1 MKHQSIADG
10 GSPTVDSEALGSWVA
25 ETAAEKGVS
34 ERELLDEILSSY
46 WVLEELS
53 DVIVEPDGDGPPREG
68 RPRGRAGQSQAGDSP
83 DWESQGPDGVDEADT
98 EEEPLELSGI
108 EQELEKLRT
117 VIDEL
122 SDEGSLP
129 SPEDEQPT
137 QSESHQPS
145 NSQPQQQSET
155 PSYQQPSGHAQQA
168 NSQPQQPGGQP
179 PAQSQP
185 TQQSQGNQQPQQQS
199 DQQSQPHQ
207 QPKQQSQ
214 PQQPTQ
220 QSQQQQPTQ
229 QSQQQPTQQSQQQPG
244 TQSQQSSTPPQQQPS
259 GESGSAGPDNGFDE
273 FTSAAVGES
282 WDESSGAI
290 DELDAEL
297 DEVRHRIAELE
308 TAVDEQLSGEATD
321 LDELEAWIQN
331 EFDNIEDVLEHLLSK
346 TDNLEYRIGSAVD
359 SQREQLEPLQEAHAE
374 QEDLTALKAE
384 AIRKDVDTAACAD
397 CGESVDLGVLP
408 TPYCPNCEQKLT
420 GVEAGQGWNPFDK
433 PTLRT
438 APSRPGGTAAAQQ
451 SSDGRGAAD
460 RGGQRGDGSPPPQ
473 QAGNDQ
479 QEPRSD
485 GGFEWVDN

>member
-1 MKHQSIADG
+1 MKNQSIADG
-10 GSPTVDSEALGSWVA
+10 GTPTVDTEALGSWVA

-53 DVIVEPDGDGPPREG
+53 DVIVDPDGDGPPREG
-68 RPRGRAGQSQAGDSP
+68 RPRGRAGESQADDPS
-83 DWESQGPDGVDEADT
+83 DWEPQQPDGGDEADDET
-98 EEEPLELSGI
+98 LELSGI

-122 SDEGSLP
+122 SDEESLP
-129 SPEDEQPT
+129 SPEDEQSTQQSTQQPQQ
-137 QSESHQPS
+137 QSEAPSYQGSSGHTQQP
-145 NSQPQQQSET
+145 NSQPQQQ
-155 PSYQQPSGHAQQA
+155 
-168 NSQPQQPGGQP
+168 PGGQP
-179 PAQSQP
+179 TTQSQP
-185 TQQSQGNQQPQQQS
+185 AQQPPGNQQPQQQP
-199 DQQSQPHQ
+199 Q
-207 QPKQQSQ
+207 QQSQ
-214 PQQPTQ
+214 PQQ
-220 QSQQQQPTQ
+220 QPNPG
-229 QSQQQPTQQSQQQPG
+229 SQQQPSTQPQQSD
-244 TQSQQSSTPPQQQPS
+244 TSPQQQS
-259 GESGSAGPDNGFDE
+259 GGGSASVDPDDGFDE

-308 TAVDEQLSGEATD
+308 TAVNEELSGEATD
-321 LDELEAWIQN
+321 LDDLEAWIQN

-438 APSRPGGTAAAQQ
+438 ASTRPAGTAAAQPPAE
-451 SSDGRGAAD
+451 DRGSAE
-460 RGGQRGDGSPPPQ
+460 RGGQPGGESPPPQ
-473 QAGNDQ
+473 GAGDDRG
-479 QEPRSD
+479 EPRSD

>member
-1 MKHQSIADG
+1 MKNQSIADG
-10 GSPTVDSEALGSWVA
+10 GTPTVDTEALGSWVA

-53 DVIVEPDGDGPPREG
+53 DVIVDPDGDGPPREG
-68 RPRGRAGQSQAGDSP
+68 RPPGRASESQADDPS
-83 DWESQGPDGVDEADT
+83 DWEPQQPDGGDEADDDET
-98 EEEPLELSGI
+98 LELSGI

-122 SDEGSLP
+122 SDEESLP

-137 QSESHQPS
+137 QQSTQQPQQQSEAPSYQQSSGHTQQP
-145 NSQPQQQSET
+145 NSQPQQQ
-155 PSYQQPSGHAQQA
+155 
-168 NSQPQQPGGQP
+168 PGGQP
-179 PAQSQP
+179 TTQSQP
-185 TQQSQGNQQPQQQS
+185 AQQPPGNQQPQQQPQ
-199 DQQSQPHQ
+199 QQSN
-207 QPKQQSQ
+207 QQSQ
-214 PQQPTQ
+214 PQQQPN
-220 QSQQQQPTQ
+220 SQPQQQPNRG
-229 QSQQQPTQQSQQQPG
+229 SQQQPSTQPQQSD
-244 TQSQQSSTPPQQQPS
+244 TSPQQQS
-259 GESGSAGPDNGFDE
+259 GGGSASVDPDDGFDE

-297 DEVRHRIAELE
+297 DEVRHRISELE
-308 TAVDEQLSGEATD
+308 TAVNEELSGEATD
-321 LDELEAWIQN
+321 LDDLEAWIQN

-438 APSRPGGTAAAQQ
+438 ASNRPAGTAGAQPPAE
-451 SSDGRGAAD
+451 DRGSAE
-460 RGGQRGDGSPPPQ
+460 RGGQPGGESPPPQ
-473 QAGNDQ
+473 QAGDDRG
-479 QEPRSD
+479 EPRSD

>member
-10 GSPTVDSEALGSWVA
+10 GTPTVDTEALGSWVA

-53 DVIVEPDGDGPPREG
+53 DVIVDPDGDGPPREG
-68 RPRGRAGQSQAGDSP
+68 RPRERANEGQASDSS
-83 DWESQGPDGVDEADT
+83 DWEPQQPDGGDETDDET
-98 EEEPLELSGI
+98 EALELSGI

-117 VIDEL
+117 VVDEL
-122 SDEGSLP
+122 SDEESLA
-129 SPEDEQPT
+129 SPEDKQSTESEPPQPSNQQPQQ
-137 QSESHQPS
+137 QSESSSYQQSSGHAQQP
-145 NSQPQQQSET
+145 NSQPQQQ
-155 PSYQQPSGHAQQA
+155 PSG
-168 NSQPQQPGGQP
+168 QPT
-179 PAQSQP
+179 AQSQP
-185 TQQSQGNQQPQQQS
+185 TQQPPGNQHPQQQS
-199 DQQSQPHQ
+199 NQ
-207 QPKQQSQ
+207 QPQ

-220 QSQQQQPTQ
+220 QSHQQPTH
-229 QSQQQPTQQSQQQPG
+229 QSQ
-244 TQSQQSSTPPQQQPS
+244 PQQQPNTQPQQSNASPQQQSS
-259 GESGSAGPDNGFDE
+259 GGSKSADPDDGFDE
-273 FTSAAVGES
+273 FTSAAVGKS

-297 DEVRHRIAELE
+297 DEVRHRITELE

-321 LDELEAWIQN
+321 LDDLEAWIQN
-331 EFDNIEDVLEHLLSK
+331 EFNNIEDVLEHLLSK
-346 TDNLEYRIGSAVD
+346 TDNLEYRVGSAVD
-359 SQREQLEPLQEAHAE
+359 SQREQLEPLQQAHAE

-438 APSRPGGTAAAQQ
+438 ASARPAGTAAAQPPAE
-451 SSDGRGAAD
+451 GRGSAERGD
-460 RGGQRGDGSPPPQ
+460 QRGGESPPPQ
-473 QAGNDQ
+473 QAGDDRG
-479 QEPRSD
+479 EPRSD

>member
-1 MKHQSIADG
+1 MECPTMKNQPITDG
-10 GSPTVDSEALGSWVA
+10 GTPTVDTEALGSWVA

-53 DVIVEPDGDGPPREG
+53 DVIVDPDGDGPPREG
-68 RPRGRAGQSQAGDSP
+68 RPRGRANESQAGDPS
-83 DWESQGPDGVDEADT
+83 DWEPQQPGEGDEADD
-98 EEEPLELSGI
+98 EEETLELSGI

-117 VIDEL
+117 VVDEL
-122 SDEGSLP
+122 SDEESLP

-137 QSESHQPS
+137 GSEPTQPS
-145 NSQPQQQSET
+145 
-155 PSYQQPSGHAQQA
+155 
-168 NSQPQQPGGQP
+168 
-179 PAQSQP
+179 
-185 TQQSQGNQQPQQQS
+185 NQQPQQQS
-199 DQQSQPHQ
+199 EAPSYQQSSGHAQQPNSQPQQQPGGQSTTQSQPTQQPRGSQQPQQQSNQQSQPQQ
-207 QPKQQSQ
+207 QPNQQSQ

-220 QSQQQQPTQ
+220 QSHQQPTK
-229 QSQQQPTQQSQQQPG
+229 QSQQQPSTQPQQSNTSPQQQPG
-244 TQSQQSSTPPQQQPS
+244 GGS
-259 GESGSAGPDNGFDE
+259 ESVDPDDGFDE
-273 FTSAAVGES
+273 FTSAAVGEA
-282 WDESSGAI
+282 WGESSGAI

-297 DEVRHRIAELE
+297 DEVRHRITELE
-308 TAVDEQLSGEATD
+308 TAVNEQLSGEATD
-321 LDELEAWIQN
+321 LDNIEAWIQN

-374 QEDLTALKAE
+374 QENLTALKAE
-384 AIRKDVDTAACAD
+384 AIRKDVDTAACSD

-438 APSRPGGTAAAQQ
+438 APTRPAGTASAQQ
-451 SSDGRGAAD
+451 SGDSRGAAD
-460 RGGQRGDGSPPPQ
+460 RGGQHGDGSPPPQ
-473 QAGNDQ
+473 QAGDER

>member
-1 MKHQSIADG
+1 MKNQSIADG
-10 GSPTVDSEALGSWVA
+10 GSPTVDTDALGSWVA

-68 RPRGRAGQSQAGDSP
+68 RPRGRADESQAGDSP
-83 DWESQGPDGVDEADT
+83 DWESQGPDGGDEADP

-137 QSESHQPS
+137 QSEPNQPS
-145 NSQPQQQSET
+145 NQQSQQQSET
-155 PSYQQPSGHAQQA
+155 PSYQQPSGHAQGP

-179 PAQSQP
+179 TAQSQP
-185 TQQSQGNQQPQQQS
+185 TQQPQGNQQPQQQS
-199 DQQSQPHQ
+199 NQQSQPHQ
-207 QPKQQSQ
+207 QPNQQSQ
-214 PQQPTQ
+214 P
-220 QSQQQQPTQ
+220 QQPTQ

-244 TQSQQSSTPPQQQPS
+244 TQSQQSSTPPQQQPG

-308 TAVDEQLSGEATD
+308 TAVNEELSGEATD
-321 LDELEAWIQN
+321 LDDLEAWIQN

-438 APSRPGGTAAAQQ
+438 APSRPAGTAAAQQ
-451 SSDGRGAAD
+451 SNDGHGAAE
-460 RGGQRGDGSPPPQ
+460 RGGQLGGESPPPQ
-473 QAGNDQ
+473 QAGDDQ